1 MSVAGFLAVIIACL
15 GLLGLT
21 VYGTERRVKEIG
33 IRRIN
38 GATVKDLIGL
48 LSSQTSKSIL
58 IATIIAYPLAFLL
71 NKKILENF
79 AERIEISIGHFI
91 WSFVILLGLV
101 TIFAGWQ
108 IFRAATRNP
117 VEALRYE

>member
-1 MSVAGFLAVIIACL
+1 
-15 GLLGLT
+15 
-21 VYGTERRVKEIG
+21 VKEIG

-58 IATIIAYPLAFLL
+58 IAVVIAYPLAFIL

-91 WSFVILLGLV
+91 WSLSFFGFGNPFCRLADFQG
-101 TIFAGWQ
+101 G
-108 IFRAATRNP
+108 TRNP